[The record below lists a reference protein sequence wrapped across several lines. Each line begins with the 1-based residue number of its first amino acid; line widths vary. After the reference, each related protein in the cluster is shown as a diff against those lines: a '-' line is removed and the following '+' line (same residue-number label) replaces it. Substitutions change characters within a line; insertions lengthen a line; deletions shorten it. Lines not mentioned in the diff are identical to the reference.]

1 MGGGIKLF
9 FQVLLGKTS
18 MCVCV
23 WGGVAGCPIK
33 CQKTKQGLVGVETIL
48 VLLEESTSEEMPQ
61 GKHQVR
67 KKDTA
72 FQEQLVQR
80 IFK

>member
-1 MGGGIKLF
+1 M
-9 FQVLLGKTS
+9 
-18 MCVCV
+18 
-23 WGGVAGCPIK
+23 
-33 CQKTKQGLVGVETIL
+33 GVETIL

-61 GKHQVR
+61 RRHQVR